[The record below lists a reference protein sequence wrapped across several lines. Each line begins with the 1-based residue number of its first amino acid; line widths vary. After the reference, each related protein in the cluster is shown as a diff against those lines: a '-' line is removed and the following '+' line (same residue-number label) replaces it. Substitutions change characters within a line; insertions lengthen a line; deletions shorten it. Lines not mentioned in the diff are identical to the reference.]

1 MTEALQLPT
10 PESVQSACERF
21 DQQHQLAE
29 SALQELFRLFPS
41 NDDLNHVL
49 LKVVA
54 VNSLYGTCIFANEEV
69 ARHIHARH
77 AEIDKALNAADPGVV
92 DLIGHLKIQ
101 SRSHNFY
108 SFATKYANCQQPQS
122 YPIYDSRI
130 DSYLWS
136 LQQKN
141 HFATFQHN
149 DLCSYARF
157 VEIMTAFR
165 GFHHLGAFTFKQL
178 DKFLHQ
184 HTEPVPQLVRDDR
197 QTGPGA
203 FDFFPEEDQ
212 TS

>member
-1 MTEALQLPT
+1 MSEALQQPT

-29 SALQELFRLFPS
+29 SAVQELFRLFPS
-41 NDDLNHVL
+41 NHDLNHVL
-49 LKVVA
+49 LKVVT
-54 VNSLYGTCIFANEEV
+54 VNSLYGTCIFAHEEV
-69 ARHIHARH
+69 ARHIHEHH
-77 AEIDKALNAADPGVV
+77 AQIDKALNNGDPEAINLLGR
-92 DLIGHLKIQ
+92 LKIQ
-101 SRSHNFY
+101 SKSHNFY
-108 SFATKYANCQQPQS
+108 SFATKYANCQQPQF

-157 VEIMTAFR
+157 VEVMTAFR
-165 GFHHLGAFTFKQL
+165 SFHHLGEFTFKQL
-178 DKFLHQ
+178 DKFLHM
-184 HTEPVPQLVRDDR
+184 HTEPVPQVIRDDR
-197 QTGPGA
+197 QAGPGA

-212 TS
+212 AS